1 MYILQIYIYF
11 VVSDAICRL
20 STFILDFFT
29 LDIFTLDFLVSTLDN
44 YSRPSTCRYTSP
56 EVILRLL
63 YQRSAKVFLIF
74 CGKEWRQSIT
84 LKIWIGS
91 RWKAQNKGFYG
102 GPQRQHDFL
111 FKVQNISFL
120 AALLFVL
127 KLFFDF
133 ARCSGFFSRKIYFQ
147 GVFFLQGNF
156 FSVAKF
162 IFERNFFTRKV
173 CSPNKHFLLRTIFFC

>member
-1 MYILQIYIYF
+1 MPF
-11 VVSDAICRL
+11 VDSQHLFSTFLLSTFLLSIFYSRL
-20 STFILDFFT
+20 STF
-29 LDIFTLDFLVSTLDN
+29 TLDN
-44 YSRPSTCRYTSP
+44 YSRPSTFRYTSP
-56 EVILRLL
+56 EVILPLL
-63 YQRSAKVFLIF
+63 YQRNAKVFLIF

-133 ARCSGFFSRKIYFQ
+133 ARCSGFLSRKIYFQ

-156 FSVAKF
+156 FF
-162 IFERNFFTRKV
+162 R
-173 CSPNKHFLLRTIFFC
+173 